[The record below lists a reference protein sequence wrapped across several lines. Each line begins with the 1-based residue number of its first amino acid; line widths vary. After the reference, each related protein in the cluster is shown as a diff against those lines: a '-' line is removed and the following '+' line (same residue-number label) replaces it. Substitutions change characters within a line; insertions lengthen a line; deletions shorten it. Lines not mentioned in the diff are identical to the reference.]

1 MSNTL
6 LEIKDLNISFNLNNK
21 ISKTVSN
28 FNINLKKKKTIG
40 IVGESGSGKTL
51 SMLALTR
58 LLPKQA
64 FVEKGK
70 IIFDQKDI
78 TNFSNKDFYKQISG
92 KRISMIFQEP
102 MTALNPVYTVGRQL
116 IETYLFHNYASRNEA
131 YKRSINLLESVQLTN
146 SKERMNQYPHQLSGG
161 QRQRV
166 MIAMSLINDPELLI
180 ADEPTTALDVT
191 VQKEIILLIE
201 KLIKDLGMAMIF
213 ISHDLGVVSEI
224 SEEII
229 VMKEGLIIENG
240 KTKSVINNPKKEY
253 TNNLL
258 QCLWKLDVN
267 KKNLN
272 KKNEILIKI
281 NKISKRYFLPGNIF
295 KPRKTVD
302 AVKNVSFEIFKG
314 ETLAIVGESGSGKS
328 TIAKIINGLIPI
340 NIGEVLLDKKSIKNY
355 SPKNRAK
362 LMQPV
367 FQDPYSTLNPNQ
379 TIGYIISRPLIIN
392 TNLTHNDIKNEV
404 YKILNL
410 VDLPESFYNRFP
422 NQLSGGQRQRVAIAR
437 AIILKPKILICDEP
451 TSSLDVTIQ
460 FQILELLNSLK
471 KRLGMTI
478 ILISHDISVVNYLS
492 DRIFVMHN
500 GEIVESGITNKILK
514 KPSKNYTKKL
524 LSAVYKIKRQK

>member
-116 IETYLFHNYASRNEA
+116 IETYLFHNYVSRNEA

-201 KLIKDLGMAMIF
+201 KLIK
-213 ISHDLGVVSEI
+213 E
-224 SEEII
+224 
-229 VMKEGLIIENG
+229 
-240 KTKSVINNPKKEY
+240 
-253 TNNLL
+253 
-258 QCLWKLDVN
+258 
-267 KKNLN
+267 
-272 KKNEILIKI
+272 
-281 NKISKRYFLPGNIF
+281 
-295 KPRKTVD
+295 
-302 AVKNVSFEIFKG
+302 
-314 ETLAIVGESGSGKS
+314 LAQK
-328 TIAKIINGLIPI
+328 
-340 NIGEVLLDKKSIKNY
+340 Y
-355 SPKNRAK
+355 
-362 LMQPV
+362 Q
-367 FQDPYSTLNPNQ
+367 
-379 TIGYIISRPLIIN
+379 
-392 TNLTHNDIKNEV
+392 
-404 YKILNL
+404 
-410 VDLPESFYNRFP
+410 
-422 NQLSGGQRQRVAIAR
+422 
-437 AIILKPKILICDEP
+437 
-451 TSSLDVTIQ
+451 
-460 FQILELLNSLK
+460 
-471 KRLGMTI
+471 
-478 ILISHDISVVNYLS
+478 
-492 DRIFVMHN
+492 
-500 GEIVESGITNKILK
+500 
-514 KPSKNYTKKL
+514 KKL
-524 LSAVYKIKRQK
+524 